1 MPGRKLVALMIAAWV
16 MALVTVRDFRAA
28 RVVEEDGVA
37 IVIVDGQDSAQ
48 PDAGASASTRT
59 SGDLAPLWAALW
71 AAGCAILFGWSV
83 LPAPRRRPAGAT
95 CCTRMAATGGTGLL
109 SPPALVA

>member
-16 MALVTVRDFRAA
+16 MALVTVRDFRAV
-28 RVVEEDGVA
+28 RVVGEEAA
-37 IVIVDGQDSAQ
+37 IVTVDEQDSAQ

-71 AAGCAILFGWSV
+71 AAGCAILLGSLV
-83 LPAPRRRPAGAT
+83 IPAPRRRPAGAT

-109 SPPALVA
+109 SPPSLVA